1 MTTRASWLSSCGAA
15 ALAASAP
22 QIVRAQT
29 RPSIRVGCGN
39 IESHAEAY
47 YARANGFFTQ
57 NGIDVDIQNLRNGA
71 AIAAAVSGGDLQIG
85 VSSILQLAEAR
96 GAGVPF
102 VIIAPGGLH
111 DGKAA
116 HTANLVVAANSPI
129 TKPAE
134 LNGKIIAVNTLN
146 GLDQI
151 IADALIDANGGD
163 STTVKYVEVPPAA
176 AADTVVAGRVAAAQ
190 LEEPELSGAGT
201 RVRRLG
207 DGEDA
212 IGPRFATTG
221 WFTTDDW
228 LAKNKDVAR
237 RFAAAIFAAG
247 AWAMQNPDKAG
258 GVLHDALGLT
268 QARGTQTFAIARN
281 PGELT
286 PLLTTAV
293 KYKVAKPVSA
303 GQLFWDG
310 K

>member
-1 MTTRASWLSSCGAA
+1 MTTRAAWLSSCGAA

-47 YARANGFFTQ
+47 YARANGFFAQ

-102 VIIAPGGLH
+102 VIIVPGGLH
-111 DGKAA
+111 DGRIA
-116 HTANLVVAANSPI
+116 HTANLVVAPGGPI
-129 TKPAE
+129 AKPSD

-151 IADALIDANGGD
+151 IADALIDKNGGD

-176 AADTVVAGRVAAAQ
+176 AESVIAGRVSAAQ

-228 LAKNKDVAR
+228 LAKNKDTVR
-237 RFAAAIFAAG
+237 RFSAAIFAAG
-247 AWAMQNPDKAG
+247 AWAMQNPEKAG
-258 GVLHDALGLT
+258 AVLHDALGLT
-268 QARGTQTFAIARN
+268 QARGTQTFATTRN
-281 PGELT
+281 AGELS
-286 PLLTTAV
+286 PLLNTAV
-293 KYKVAKPVSA
+293 RYKVAPPVSA

>member
-1 MTTRASWLSSCGAA
+1 M
-15 ALAASAP
+15 
-22 QIVRAQT
+22 
-29 RPSIRVGCGN
+29 
-39 IESHAEAY
+39 
-47 YARANGFFTQ
+47 
-57 NGIDVDIQNLRNGA
+57 
-71 AIAAAVSGGDLQIG
+71 
-85 VSSILQLAEAR
+85 
-96 GAGVPF
+96 
-102 VIIAPGGLH
+102 
-111 DGKAA
+111 
-116 HTANLVVAANSPI
+116 
-129 TKPAE
+129 
-134 LNGKIIAVNTLN
+134 
-146 GLDQI
+146 
-151 IADALIDANGGD
+151 
-163 STTVKYVEVPPAA
+163 KYVEVPPAA

-247 AWAMQNPDKAG
+247 AWAMQNPEKAG

-268 QARGTQTFAIARN
+268 QARGTQTFAVARN
-281 PGELT
+281 AGELT